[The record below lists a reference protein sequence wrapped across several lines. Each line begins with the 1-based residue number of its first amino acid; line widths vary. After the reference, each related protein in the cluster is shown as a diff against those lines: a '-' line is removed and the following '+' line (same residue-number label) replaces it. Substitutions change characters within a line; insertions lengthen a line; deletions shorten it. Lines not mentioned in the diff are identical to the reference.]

1 MDIEKSLTR
10 KITLRIIPFVMVLYT
25 AAYVDRSAVGFAQ
38 LHMTTD
44 IGVDSAAY
52 GFGAGLFF
60 LAYFLF
66 EVPSNWIMPKVG
78 PRRWFARILVSWGL
92 ITALMAAAQG
102 PISFYILRFLL
113 GAAEAGFYPGIL
125 YYLTEWYPQ
134 RNRTKATGV
143 FVMAAPLA
151 FLVMSPLA
159 GWLLG
164 VTGLGL
170 VGWQWL
176 FVVVGGVA
184 VLLAIPT
191 LLFLHDNPRTAPW
204 ITAEEAAWIDAELEK
219 DRQELGQVDHG
230 NPFKALLDKNVL
242 LFAALFFPSTV
253 GIYGL
258 SYWLPQVVKK
268 FANSDL
274 HTGLLTAVPY
284 IFALIGI
291 WITSRWAARFS
302 ENWIPL
308 ATIFAGAAVGIGFST
323 LVASPVAQLACLS
336 LAAFCLYS
344 IAGVFWALPTLYVVG
359 ATAAVGIA
367 AINSFGNLGGF
378 VGPYV
383 VGVIVQS
390 TGTTKVGMLFL
401 AVVLLL
407 GAAGTLAA
415 KAVKSRAKAGPA
427 GPLKV
432 MSC

>member
-1 MDIEKSLTR
+1 MDFEKALTR

-38 LHMTTD
+38 LHMQTD
-44 IGVDSAAY
+44 IGIDAAAY

-66 EVPSNWIMPKVG
+66 EVPSNWILPRVG
-78 PRRWFARILVSWGL
+78 PRRWFARILVTWGL

-134 RNRTKATGV
+134 RNRTKATGA

-151 FLVMSPLA
+151 FLIMSPLA

-164 VTGLGL
+164 VTGLGM

-176 FVVVGGVA
+176 FVVVGGAA

-191 LLFLHDNPRTAPW
+191 LRLLHDSPHTAPW
-204 ITAEEAAWIDAELEK
+204 ITEEEAAWIDAELEK
-219 DRQELGQVDHG
+219 DRQELGQADHK

-242 LFAALFFPSTV
+242 LFAVLFFPSTV
-253 GIYGL
+253 GVYGL
-258 SYWLPQVVKK
+258 SYWLPQVVSK
-268 FANSDL
+268 FAGSDMQ
-274 HTGLLTAVPY
+274 TGLLTAVPY

-291 WITSRWAARFS
+291 WITSRWAARFR

-308 ATIFAGAAVGIGFST
+308 AVIFAGAAVGIGASA
-323 LVASPVAQLACLS
+323 LVSSPLAQLACLS

-344 IAGVFWALPTLYVVG
+344 IAGVFWALPTLYVIG

-383 VGVIVQS
+383 VGIIAQS
-390 TGTTKVGMLFL
+390 TGTTTAGMLFL
-401 AVVLLL
+401 SGVLFL
-407 GAAGTLAA
+407 GAAGTMVA
-415 KAVKSRAKAGPA
+415 KAVKGRSSAQRA
-427 GPLKV
+427 L
-432 MSC
+432 SDTST